1 MKCLIC
7 GCTEDEV
14 IYDDY
19 IRDGAPGTLTS
30 MKYKM
35 HQCKQCHTIW
45 HETDKQENL
54 DYYQSAEY
62 RNKLENSTEISSYYH
77 LHDKEVL
84 EKLQYT
90 GTELFRNAKVADIGC
105 AGGSFLDF
113 VSGAANEIIAIEP
126 SEVYR
131 KHLSAKGYHTYAYAK
146 EALTD
151 YSERVDVVTSFDV
164 IEHVDN
170 PVEFMKDVYDLL
182 KDGGKAVIGTPSDC
196 PIMRELMGKE
206 YEQKLLFSF
215 QHPWILSKES
225 FAMCCE
231 NAGFHKVSI
240 VPKQRYGLSNVLFW
254 LKEREPRGH
263 CKYNFI
269 SETLDRV
276 YQTEVEAKE
285 LADYLVAYVE
295 KGN

>member
-1 MKCLIC
+1 MGCLIC

-19 IRDGAPGTLTS
+19 IRDGAPGTLTKI
-30 MKYKM
+30 KYKM
-35 HQCKQCHTIW
+35 HQCKRCHTIW
-45 HETDKQENL
+45 HETNKQENIN
-54 DYYQSAEY
+54 YYQSTEY
-62 RNKLENSTEISSYYH
+62 RNKLENNAEITAYYQ
-77 LHDKEVL
+77 LHDREVL

-90 GTELFRNAKVADIGC
+90 GTELFRDVKVADIGC

-113 VSGAANEIIAIEP
+113 VSGPADEIIAIEP

-131 KHLSAKGYHTYAYAK
+131 EHLSAKGYQTYAYAE
-146 EALTD
+146 EALKD
-151 YSERVDVVTSFDV
+151 YPKGVDVVTSFDV

-170 PVEFMKDVYDLL
+170 PAEFMKDVYDLL

-225 FAMCCE
+225 FAICCKK
-231 NAGFHKVSI
+231 AGFKKVRI
-240 VPKQRYGLSNVLFW
+240 VPKQRYSLSNVLSW

-263 CKYNFI
+263 CKYSFI
-269 SETLDRV
+269 SETLDSV
-276 YQTEVEAKE
+276 YQTEVEAKG

-295 KGN
+295 KG